1 MIISKPMLDRTPTY
15 SIVQAN
21 RGGLMS
27 RLALAHPSSYPIN
40 SFPGLLGM
48 VARDLSASG
57 GVATEIVGTTLIVIA
72 SLLTQG
78 LADVSWPNGRPI
90 SIGANGLVVSPSGS
104 GKTLPYDWLKAPI
117 ETYLEQLTATDPE
130 GKHDGLLHED
140 VTREEL
146 VRSLKEWLVA
156 ALITDEGGIVK
167 RLLKDSPTLVKL
179 LDGTSLRYSRVSS
192 DERIALIGQ
201 RFCMLLMEQPGPFD
215 EIKPRL
221 GGSKGGVGMINRF
234 LVMRSTGL
242 AEGSPHD
249 VRLSDDVALAYKK
262 RAHELLDALVVRI
275 KEGNRAR
282 TALKLSAKANPCLI
296 EISNDARRRCS
307 EPDSPWGDISEY
319 VLRHAERVLRLAG
332 VIHVFEY
339 GPEGEIS
346 LDTLERAE
354 SFGNWYVDSYREIFC
369 EEPKPTQA
377 EVGADALW
385 SAFVRICQATGR
397 WTIPQSELR
406 TWAVNLGL
414 TGSRFPRALAVLCKQ
429 GRIGVFPGRNGP
441 WVELNRSSLLLS
453 CR

>member
-1 MIISKPMLDRTPTY
+1 MDIIKPWSTHVALPSAYR
-15 SIVQAN
+15 QN
-21 RGGLMS
+21 GGTLTS
-27 RLALAHPSSYPIN
+27 QGVTRRSSYPVH
-40 SFPGLLGM
+40 SFPGQLRSI
-48 VARDLSASG
+48 AHDLSAGG

-78 LADVSWPNGRPI
+78 LADVSWPNGKPI
-90 SIGANGLVVSPSGS
+90 SIGANGLVVSPSGN

-117 ETYLEQLTATDPE
+117 EAYLEQLIAADPE
-130 GKHDGLLHED
+130 GKHYDLLHED
-140 VTREEL
+140 VTREAL
-146 VRSLKEWLVA
+146 VRSLKEWPVA
-156 ALITDEGGIVK
+156 ALFTDEGGIVK

-179 LDGTSLRYSRVSS
+179 LDGTSIRYSRVSS

-201 RFCMLLMEQPGPFD
+201 RFCVLLMEQPKLFD
-215 EIKPRL
+215 EIKPRI
-221 GGSKGGVGMINRF
+221 GGHKGGVGMINRF
-234 LVMRSTGL
+234 LVMRSIGL

-249 VRLSDDVALAYKK
+249 VRLSDDVALAYEK

-282 TALKLSAKANPCLI
+282 PALKLSAAASQCLI
-296 EISNDARRRCS
+296 EISNDARRRCA
-307 EPDSPWGDISEY
+307 EPDSPWAEISEY

-332 VIHVFEY
+332 VFHVFEY

-354 SFGNWYVDSYREIFC
+354 SFGNCYVDSYREIFC

-385 SAFVRICQATGR
+385 SAFVRVCQATGR

-429 GRIGVFPGRNGP
+429 GRVGVFPGRNGP
-441 WVELNRSSLLLS
+441 WVELNRSSLLLA
-453 CR
+453 CH